1 VAGEPRGKLLG
12 KRVRERGASE
22 WRTVIVRIGVQIMP
36 QPERVLT
43 SVWCS
48 CRGSA
53 LEIHRREA
61 CERPVSLRFSAL
73 RPRVGTNRQ
82 CNACEGLVRS
92 GKTGV
97 STALNAVRERS
108 AVKVACSVLRGPR
121 FRKGARLPTITF
133 RTSEPTSVLALI
145 CLLAST
151 MSAHVLTLDALAP
164 APMARASLVRQRHFR
179 VRQAVSRG
187 RRREM

>member
-1 VAGEPRGKLLG
+1 MIASDVPLKNFRCDTCRRPPDVNRQRSGWQSSFMPCHARILG
-12 KRVRERGASE
+12 VRSL
-22 WRTVIVRIGVQIMP
+22 P
-36 QPERVLT
+36 QPQRALT

-73 RPRVGTNRQ
+73 RPRIGTNQQ
-82 CNACEGLVRS
+82 CDAREGLVWS

-108 AVKVACSVLRGPR
+108 AVKVACSVLRGPC
-121 FRKGARLPTITF
+121 FRKGARLPTNTV
-133 RTSEPTSVLALI
+133 RTSEATSFFRLLRRHPARSAFLQSHSPRVLRLNI
-145 CLLAST
+145 GR
-151 MSAHVLTLDALAP
+151 VE
-164 APMARASLVRQRHFR
+164 VR
-179 VRQAVSRG
+179 
-187 RRREM
+187 

>member
-1 VAGEPRGKLLG
+1 
-12 KRVRERGASE
+12 
-22 WRTVIVRIGVQIMP
+22 M
-36 QPERVLT
+36 
-43 SVWCS
+43 WCS

-73 RPRVGTNRQ
+73 RSRVGTNQQ
-82 CNACEGLVRS
+82 CDACEGLVRS

-121 FRKGARLPTITF
+121 FREGTWLPSKTV
-133 RTSEPTSVLALI
+133 RSSEATSDIFQLTGLRR
-145 CLLAST
+145 
-151 MSAHVLTLDALAP
+151 AHPVCQGPDWD
-164 APMARASLVRQRHFR
+164 
-179 VRQAVSRG
+179 RQAHLMICPAHKMTDRSATHSR
-187 RRREM
+187 RS

>member
-1 VAGEPRGKLLG
+1 MQFGSSRVRQKRERGKPDSPPRTWSIDSVAGEPRGKLLG
-12 KRVRERGASE
+12 ERVRERGGSE
-22 WRTVIVRIGVQIMP
+22 WRTVIVRIGVRTLP

-73 RPRVGTNRQ
+73 RPRVGTNQQ
-82 CNACEGLVRS
+82 CDVCEGLVRS

-108 AVKVACSVLRGPR
+108 AKVACSVLRGPC
-121 FRKGARLPTITF
+121 FRKGARLPTKTVL
-133 RTSEPTSVLALI
+133 TSEATSQ
-145 CLLAST
+145 
-151 MSAHVLTLDALAP
+151 AH
-164 APMARASLVRQRHFR
+164 
-179 VRQAVSRG
+179 
-187 RRREM
+187 